1 MPVNGDSPIPSLN
14 EPPGLPQG
22 MDVTGLC
29 TGRIRRREE
38 AAASGVVLA
47 ADDGPGGG
55 AYADRVRS
63 VYGWLRGHPL
73 VVDSL
78 LALVVLV
85 LGMSAVGHRHA
96 HVPVAAALVFVFAMA
111 IPVALRRR
119 YPVGAFVAVL
129 MIGGLEVFALPKPS
143 GSDLAVIILLYT
155 VAAYRPRRVS
165 VAALAVCLVGS
176 VVAILVWAP
185 LITRSL
191 YTFTGVAAVFAGPS
205 LLAWL
210 LGDSMQWRRGYYRG
224 LEERAVRAER
234 ERDAQAQIAVAAE
247 RARIA
252 RELHDVV
259 AHNVSVMVVQAD
271 GAAFALESSP
281 ARAREALT
289 AISRTGRQ
297 ALAEMRS
304 LLGVLRSADEPGA
317 ELAPQPGVEQLA
329 GLLEQ
334 TRAAGLPVSFAIEGV
349 PRPLPPGSA
358 LAAYRIVQESLTNAR
373 KHGGPAVTAAVT
385 LRFCEDQLVIKVTD
399 DGRARAVP
407 ADADGLGH
415 GLIGMRERVEVH
427 RGTVTAG
434 PRHDGG
440 WQVTA
445 TLPLSAAAAPVGS
458 AAPLGSAVPP
468 PSAESGAA

>member
-1 MPVNGDSPIPSLN
+1 M
-14 EPPGLPQG
+14 
-22 MDVTGLC
+22 
-29 TGRIRRREE
+29 
-38 AAASGVVLA
+38 
-47 ADDGPGGG
+47 GG

-78 LALVVLV
+78 LALVVLF
-85 LGMSAVGHRHA
+85 LGMSAVGHRHP
-96 HVPVAAALVFVFAMA
+96 HVPVPVAVVFVVAMA
-111 IPVALRRR
+111 IPVALRRL
-119 YPVGAFVAVL
+119 YPVGAFAAVVVV
-129 MIGGLEVFALPKPS
+129 GGLEVFALPKPS

-176 VVAILVWAP
+176 LVAMLVWAP
-185 LITRSL
+185 HVIHPL
-191 YTFTGVAAVFAGPS
+191 YTFTGVTAVFAGPA

-224 LEERAVRAER
+224 LEERAARAER
-234 ERDAQAQIAVAAE
+234 ERDARAQIAVAAE

-297 ALAEMRS
+297 ALAEMRG
-304 LLGVLRSADEPGA
+304 LLGVLRSADEQDA

-358 LAAYRIVQESLTNAR
+358 LAAYRVVQESLTNAR
-373 KHGGPAVTAAVT
+373 KHGGPTVSAAVT

-399 DGRARAVP
+399 DGRARSVP
-407 ADADGLGH
+407 VDGDGLGH
-415 GLIGMRERVEVH
+415 GLIGMRERVDVH
-427 RGTVTAG
+427 GGTVTAG
-434 PRHDGG
+434 PRPGGG
-440 WQVTA
+440 WRVTA
-445 TLPLSAAAAPVGS
+445 TLPLPAVAAPLGFAASIGS
-458 AAPLGSAVPP
+458 AAPLGPAGSPSA
-468 PSAESGAA
+468 AESGAA